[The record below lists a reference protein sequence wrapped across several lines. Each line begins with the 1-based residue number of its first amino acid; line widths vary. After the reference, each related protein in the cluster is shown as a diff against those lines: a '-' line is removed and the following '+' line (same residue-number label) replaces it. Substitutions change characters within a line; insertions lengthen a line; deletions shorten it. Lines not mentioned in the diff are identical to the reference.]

1 MAIYLDDRKKFR
13 QLTGQAHQVAM
24 NMLRPISRKY
34 DLAEHEYP
42 KELDMLAAM
51 IDGLSE
57 SGASEGAGAAGVR
70 RSEGDDDGAVKNGT
84 NLASVMSI
92 AEMCWGD
99 VGLLLS
105 MPRQGLGN
113 SAIASVANEEQ
124 HERFDGLWASM
135 AITEPNTGSD
145 SASISTTARLDG
157 DHYVINGEKT
167 SITFADRADAYL
179 IFARTGKPEDGA
191 KGVSAF
197 FIPYEGTKGIS
208 RTRFDDVGSAIIGR
222 GSVFFDDV
230 RVPVSHRLGDEGK
243 GFTQVMQ
250 GFDYSR
256 ALIGLQ
262 CCGAAQAS
270 LDEAW
275 AYSKEREAF
284 GRPIGQFQGVSF
296 PLAEGESQIAAV
308 RQLCYH
314 TLALRDAGLPHTAEA
329 AMCKWM
335 GPRHAFDVIHQC
347 LLTFGHYGWSKDLPH
362 QQRMRD
368 VMGLEIGDGTAGVMK
383 LIIARERIGRVAV
396 QY

>member
-1 MAIYLDDRKKFR
+1 MVLTDDQKALQATARRYARERLLPDYQKREKLGVLDR
-13 QLTGQAHQVAM
+13 
-24 NMLRPISRKY
+24 
-34 DLAEHEYP
+34 DL
-42 KELDMLAAM
+42 
-51 IDGLSE
+51 
-57 SGASEGAGAAGVR
+57 
-70 RSEGDDDGAVKNGT
+70 
-84 NLASVMSI
+84 I
-92 AEMCWGD
+92 AEMGRLGLIGVDLPEELGGIGVDAVTTGLIVEELAYGD
-99 VGLLLS
+99 FNVSAVPVGISLNAAILIRHAHPDIVRDWV
-105 MPRQGLGN
+105 PRMTRGE
-113 SAIASVANEEQ
+113 AIVAIC
-124 HERFDGLWASM
+124 L
-135 AITEPNTGSD
+135 TEPRGGSD
-145 SASISTTARLDG
+145 ASNLQVKARRDG

-179 IFARTGKPEDGA
+179 IFARTGRPDEGA

-197 FIPYEGTKGIS
+197 FIPGDIPGIS
-208 RTRFDDVGSAIIGR
+208 RTCFDDVGSAIIGR

-230 RVPVSHRLGDEGK
+230 RIPASYRLGDEGK

-335 GPRHAFDVIHQC
+335 GPKNAFDVIHQC

>member
-1 MAIYLDDRKKFR
+1 MVLSDDQRDLQQTTRRFARERLLPDYQKREKLGVLDRALVAEMGQLGLLGMDLPEALGGMGVDSVTTGLIAEELAYGDFNVSAVQVGISLNGAILMRHAAPGIVAEWVPRMTRGEAVVAICLTEPRGGSDASNL
-13 QLTGQAHQVAM
+13 QLRARRV
-24 NMLRPISRKY
+24 S
-34 DLAEHEYP
+34 D
-42 KELDMLAAM
+42 
-51 IDGLSE
+51 
-57 SGASEGAGAAGVR
+57 AAGDYYLV
-70 RSEGDDDGAVKNGT
+70 
-84 NLASVMSI
+84 
-92 AEMCWGD
+92 
-99 VGLLLS
+99 
-105 MPRQGLGN
+105 
-113 SAIASVANEEQ
+113 
-124 HERFDGLWASM
+124 
-135 AITEPNTGSD
+135 
-145 SASISTTARLDG
+145 
-157 DHYVINGEKT
+157 NGEKT

-179 IFARTGKPEDGA
+179 IFARTGAPEDGA
-191 KGVSAF
+191 RGVSAF
-197 FIPYEGTKGIS
+197 FIPYEGTPGIS
-208 RTRFDDVGSAIIGR
+208 RTKFDDVGSAIIGR

-275 AYSKEREAF
+275 AYSKERLAF
-284 GRPIGQFQGVSF
+284 GKPIGQYQGVSF

-314 TLALRDAGLPHTAEA
+314 ALALRDAGLPHTSEA

-335 GPRHAFDVIHQC
+335 GPRNAFDVIHQC

-368 VMGLEIGDGTAGVMK
+368 VMGLEIGDGTAQIMK

>member
-1 MAIYLDDRKKFR
+1 MVLTDDQRALQESARRFSRERLLPEYQKREKVGVLDRALVKEMGRLGFLGMD
-13 QLTGQAHQVAM
+13 LPEALGGMGADAVTTGLVAEE
-24 NMLRPISRKY
+24 
-34 DLAEHEYP
+34 LAY
-42 KELDMLAAM
+42 
-51 IDGLSE
+51 
-57 SGASEGAGAAGVR
+57 
-70 RSEGDDDGAVKNGT
+70 GDFNV
-84 NLASVMSI
+84 
-92 AEMCWGD
+92 
-99 VGLLLS
+99 
-105 MPRQGLGN
+105 
-113 SAIASVANEEQ
+113 SAIPVGISLN
-124 HERFDGLWASM
+124 G
-135 AITEPNTGSD
+135 AILMRHAQPEIVKEWVPRMTAGDAVIAICLTEPRGGSD
-145 SASISTTARLDG
+145 ASNLQLRARRDG

-179 IFARTGKPEDGA
+179 IFARTGTPEEGA

-208 RTRFDDVGSAIIGR
+208 RTHFDDVGSTIIGR

-314 TLALRDAGLPHTAEA
+314 ALALRDADLPHTAEA

-335 GPRHAFDVIHQC
+335 GPRNAFDVIHQC

-368 VMGLEIGDGTAGVMK
+368 VMGLEIGDGTAQVMK
-383 LIIARERIGRVAV
+383 LIIARQRIGRAAV

>member
-1 MAIYLDDRKKFR
+1 MIPTEQQRALQETARRFAREQLLPSYQSREKLGVLDRDLLMQMGRLGLMGVDLPEDLGGLGVDAVTTGLIAEELAYGDFNVSAVPVGISLNGAILIRHASPEIIQAWVPR
-13 QLTGQAHQVAM
+13 MTRGEAVVAICLTEPRGG
-24 NMLRPISRKY
+24 S
-34 DLAEHEYP
+34 D
-42 KELDMLAAM
+42 
-51 IDGLSE
+51 
-57 SGASEGAGAAGVR
+57 ASNLQMRVR
-70 RSEGDDDGAVKNGT
+70 R
-84 NLASVMSI
+84 
-92 AEMCWGD
+92 
-99 VGLLLS
+99 
-105 MPRQGLGN
+105 
-113 SAIASVANEEQ
+113 
-124 HERFDGLWASM
+124 
-135 AITEPNTGSD
+135 
-145 SASISTTARLDG
+145 DG

-179 IFARTGKPEDGA
+179 IFGRTGRPDEGS

-197 FIPYEGTKGIS
+197 FIPGDTPGIS

-230 RVPVSHRLGDEGK
+230 RVPVSHRLAEEGK
-243 GFTQVMQ
+243 GFSQVMQ

-275 AYSKEREAF
+275 AYAKDREAF

-296 PLAEGESQIAAV
+296 PLAEGQSQIAAV

-314 TLALRDAGLPHTAEA
+314 TLALRDAGLPHTSEA

-335 GPRHAFDVIHQC
+335 GPKTAFDVIHQC

-362 QQRMRD
+362 QQRLRD
-368 VMGLEIGDGTAGVMK
+368 VMGLEIGDGTAGIMK
-383 LIIARERIGRVAV
+383 LIIAREKIGRVAI

>member
-1 MAIYLDDRKKFR
+1 MVLTDDQKALQETARRFARERLLPDYQKREKIGILDR
-13 QLTGQAHQVAM
+13 
-24 NMLRPISRKY
+24 
-34 DLAEHEYP
+34 
-42 KELDMLAAM
+42 EL
-51 IDGLSE
+51 
-57 SGASEGAGAAGVR
+57 
-70 RSEGDDDGAVKNGT
+70 
-84 NLASVMSI
+84 I
-92 AEMCWGD
+92 AEMGSL
-99 VGLLLS
+99 GLLGVDLPEK
-105 MPRQGLGN
+105 MGGLGLDSVTTGLIAEELAYGDFN
-113 SAIASVANEEQ
+113 VSAVPVGISLNAAILMRHAQPELAQEWVPRMTRGEAIVAIC
-124 HERFDGLWASM
+124 L
-135 AITEPNTGSD
+135 TEPRGGSD
-145 SASISTTARLDG
+145 ASNLQMRARRDG

-167 SITFADRADAYL
+167 SITFADCADAYL
-179 IFARTGKPEDGA
+179 IFARTGQPDEGA

-197 FIPYEGTKGIS
+197 FIPGDTPGIS
-208 RTRFDDVGSAIIGR
+208 RTRFDDLGSTIIDR

-230 RVPVSHRLGDEGK
+230 RIPASHRLGDEGK

-275 AYSKEREAF
+275 AYAKEREAF

-296 PLAEGESQIAAV
+296 PLSEGESHIAAI

-314 TLALRDAGLPHTAEA
+314 TLSLRDAAQPHTSEA

-335 GPRHAFDVIHQC
+335 GPKYAFDVIHQC

-368 VMGLEIGDGTAGVMK
+368 VSGLEIGDGTAGVMK
-383 LIIARERIGRVAV
+383 LIIARGRIGRAAV